1 MSAKMTI
8 FAHRL
13 FLIFGETKVIEKGR
27 LLQMESTLILSCN
40 KKVYRTAIIF
50 YSPKECFYFDLSN
63 YLIIFFKKVLRFFY
77 RNYSASLFVR
87 SYKTRAFPIIIRKAL
102 L

>member
-40 KKVYRTAIIF
+40 KKVYRTAIYLYTPFVTVLFIDEQGSILRSVAANDHSAAANI
-50 YSPKECFYFDLSN
+50 YSSAVNDRSPPTNKE
-63 YLIIFFKKVLRFFY
+63 
-77 RNYSASLFVR
+77 
-87 SYKTRAFPIIIRKAL
+87 
-102 L
+102 